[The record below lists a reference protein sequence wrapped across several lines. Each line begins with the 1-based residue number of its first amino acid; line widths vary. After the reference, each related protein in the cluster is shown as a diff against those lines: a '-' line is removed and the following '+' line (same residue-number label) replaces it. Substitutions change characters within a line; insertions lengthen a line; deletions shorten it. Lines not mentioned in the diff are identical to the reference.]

1 MTKSKKKMKKR
12 RSCDDN
18 DNNKMNLYYL
28 KTEENSQIRVK
39 TGPCS
44 ARGRLTMSNH
54 RRK

>member
-1 MTKSKKKMKKR
+1 MTKWKKKMKKR
-12 RSCDDN
+12 RSRDDN